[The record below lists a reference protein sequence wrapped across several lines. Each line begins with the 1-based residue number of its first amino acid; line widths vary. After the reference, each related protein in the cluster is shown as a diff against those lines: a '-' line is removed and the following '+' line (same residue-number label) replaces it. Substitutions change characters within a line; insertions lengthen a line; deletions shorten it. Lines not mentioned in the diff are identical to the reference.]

1 MSHQSPL
8 LERQDCVL
16 VVIDVQEK
24 LMRVMSEKDKV
35 AENVLKLVQF
45 AGIIGLPVVFSE
57 QEKLGPTL
65 PGILVEAPGAPV
77 IGKTTFDCLATQ
89 EFAQKIQELGRGTL
103 LLCGVESH
111 ICVAQTALSALGR
124 HRVQVISD
132 AISSRSLH
140 NWVIAVERLR
150 AAGAVI
156 TSTEMVIYELLRQ
169 AGTDE
174 FRATLPLVK

>member
-1 MSHQSPL
+1 MSPKSPL

-16 VVIDVQEK
+16 VVVDVQEK

-35 AENVLKLVQF
+35 AENVLKLVRF
-45 AGIIGLPVVFSE
+45 AGIIGMPVVFTE
-57 QEKLGPTL
+57 QEKLGGTL
-65 PGILVEAPGAPV
+65 PGILTEAPGAAV
-77 IGKTTFDCLATQ
+77 VGKITFDCLANQ
-89 EFAQKIQELGRGTL
+89 EFAEKLKALGRGTL

-111 ICVAQTALSALGR
+111 ICVAQTALSALAD
-124 HRVQVISD
+124 HRVQVVSD

-150 AAGAVI
+150 AAGVVI

-169 AGTDE
+169 AGTEE

>member
-1 MSHQSPL
+1 MSHKPPL

-24 LMRVMSEKDKV
+24 LMRVMPEKDKV
-35 AENVLKLVQF
+35 AENVLRLVRF
-45 AGIIGLPVVFSE
+45 ANIIDMPVIYSE
-57 QEKLGPTL
+57 QDKLGPTL
-65 PGILVEAPGAPV
+65 PGIYVESPGAPV
-77 IGKTTFDCLATQ
+77 IAKVTFDCLATA
-89 EFAQKIQELGRGTL
+89 EFKQKLEELGRRTL

-111 ICVAQTALSALGR
+111 ICVAQTALSAAKDY
-124 HRVQVISD
+124 HVQVVSD

-150 AAGAVI
+150 AAGVVI
-156 TSTEMVIYELLRQ
+156 TSTEMAMYELLRQ

-174 FRATLPLVK
+174 FRATLLLVK

>member
-1 MSHQSPL
+1 MSHKSPL
-8 LERQDCVL
+8 LERQDCLL

-24 LMRVMSEKDKV
+24 LMRVMSDKDKV

-45 AGIIGLPVVFSE
+45 AKIVGLPLVFTE

-65 PGILVEAPGAPV
+65 PGIYAEAPGAPV
-77 IGKTTFDCLATQ
+77 IGKISFDCLASP
-89 EFAQKIQELGRGTL
+89 EFAKKLQELGRRTL

-111 ICVAQTALSALGR
+111 ICVAQTALSALE
-124 HRVQVISD
+124 HYRVQVISD

-156 TSTEMVIYELLRQ
+156 TSTEMVMYELLRQ
-169 AGTDE
+169 AGSEE

>member
-1 MSHQSPL
+1 MSHKPPL

-24 LMRVMSEKDKV
+24 LIRVMSEKDKV
-35 AENVLKLVQF
+35 AENVLRLVRF
-45 AGIIGLPVVFSE
+45 AKIIDMPVIYSE
-57 QEKLGPTL
+57 QDKLGPTL
-65 PGILVEAPGAPV
+65 PGIYVESLGAPV
-77 IGKTTFDCLATQ
+77 IAKVTFDCLATA
-89 EFAQKIQELGRGTL
+89 EFKQKLKELRRRTL

-111 ICVAQTALSALGR
+111 ICVAQTALSAAKDY
-124 HRVQVISD
+124 HVQVVSD

-150 AAGAVI
+150 AAGVVI
-156 TSTEMVIYELLRQ
+156 TSTEMAMYELLCQ